1 MVQSPAT
8 EYWIGGTY
16 TYCMLYESI
25 TDENLRSLA
34 SSAVALPFNS
44 ICIYSMNNGEF
55 SNVYARAGTCNHV
68 T

>member
-8 EYWIGGTY
+8 EYWIRGTY
-16 TYCMLYESI
+16 TYCILYESI
-25 TDENLRSLA
+25 SAARALA
-34 SSAVALPFNS
+34 SSEVALPFNS
-44 ICIYSMNNGEF
+44 ICIYSMNNGEY